1 MVGEILPGGPSRV
14 WKLAVWAVVAGDVL
28 QYSSKCHH
36 WKSQLSSSCR
46 RLFRDTS
53 DSHRAS
59 KLSSQP
65 EILEQS
71 LCQSIDDDTEDD
83 DDSDDHEMISVVKL
97 TPSAVTD
104 IIDLRA
110 VSWAAVACRCRGPGQ
125 SRAADWTDSGRK
137 PSGPELEL
145 VGKFKCRQV
154 ATTCRAGA
162 GASRGQISSDNLSTE
177 SNWLPLYPV
186 NFWSQ
191 LLQTAQT

>member
-97 TPSAVTD
+97 TPRAVTD
-104 IIDLRA
+104 IIDLPA
-110 VSWAAVACRCRGPGQ
+110 VSCAGGEGRARLARAEQLTPLTLGE
-125 SRAADWTDSGRK
+125 SRAGLSWSWWGNSNADKWQQLAGWGQ
-137 PSGPELEL
+137 GPVEVRSHLTISQ
-145 VGKFKCRQV
+145 R
-154 ATTCRAGA
+154 
-162 GASRGQISSDNLSTE
+162 SQIGFLCI
-177 SNWLPLYPV
+177 
-186 NFWSQ
+186 Q
-191 LLQTAQT
+191 